1 MDGVLKSDI
10 FFFVTTITVVVLALC
25 LVVAIVYAIRIM
37 SDVKYVSK
45 KIKEESIEFLQDA
58 REMRETIKEKGTS
71 LSGIFSLIFGNQKKR
86 ESKKKARDL

>member
-1 MDGVLKSDI
+1 MEGVLKSDV
-10 FFFVTTITVVVLALC
+10 FFFVTTIVVVIIALF
-25 LVVAIVYAIRIM
+25 VIVAMIYAIRIM

-71 LSGIFSLIFGNQKKR
+71 LSGIVSLLFGNHKKR
-86 ESKKKARDL
+86 ESKKKPRDL